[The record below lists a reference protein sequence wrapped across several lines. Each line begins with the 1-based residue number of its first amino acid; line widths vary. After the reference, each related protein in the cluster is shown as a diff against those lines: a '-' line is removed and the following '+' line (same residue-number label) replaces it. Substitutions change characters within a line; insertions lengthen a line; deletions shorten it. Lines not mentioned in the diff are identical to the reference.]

1 MNQNIERIEVFL
13 DESKEPLQVL
23 TNPPFKVQLDTQ
35 TISDG
40 PHSLRVVTVFK
51 GGKTEESVL
60 DFEVDNL
67 PSPYVEGLDEGQQVR
82 GVVEF
87 EVLTGDY
94 QAPKS
99 KDGLTV
105 LMAVISSIVVLGL
118 IWAFFAFGPTSKAIV
133 EANAAVAEE
142 GGAVTGDAAHGEKLF
157 ADNCASCHGAKAEGG
172 FGPALAGNPLVENAE
187 EFNQITTEGRG
198 NMPPFSN
205 LSAQD
210 LADIRAYL
218 GSLEAPQPKAE
229 EAPAAPVEEA
239 AAATAAAGG
248 AGNDEVKQGE
258 SIFSQ
263 QCAGCHG
270 ANGEGGFGPALAG
283 NPLLDNPNEFN
294 KITHEGRAQMPPFPQ
309 ISDEELAAVRA
320 YLKTK

>member
-23 TNPPFKVQLDTQ
+23 TSPPFKVKLDTQ

-40 PHSLRVVTVFK
+40 PHTLRVVTVFK
-51 GGKTEESVL
+51 GGKVEESLV

-67 PSPYVEGLDEGQQVR
+67 PSPYVEGIDEGQQVR

-99 KDGLTV
+99 KDRLTV
-105 LMAVISSIVVLGL
+105 TMAVLSSVILLGL
-118 IWAFFAFGPTSKAIV
+118 IWAYFAFGPTSKAIV
-133 EANAAVAEE
+133 EANAAVSEE
-142 GGAVTGDAAHGEKLF
+142 ASAGPGDAAHGEQLF
-157 ADNCASCHGAKAEGG
+157 AEQCASCHGAKAEGG
-172 FGPALAGNPLVENAE
+172 FGPALAGSALLENPEQ
-187 EFNQITTEGRG
+187 FDKITLEGQG

-218 GSLEAPQPKAE
+218 SGLGAGGSG
-229 EAPAAPVEEA
+229 EA
-239 AAATAAAGG
+239 AAAAPAAGG
-248 AGNDEVKQGE
+248 ASDEIATGE
-258 SIFSQ
+258 SVYTQ

-270 ANGEGGFGPALAG
+270 PNGEGGFGPALAG
-283 NPLLDNPNEFN
+283 NPLLDNPHEFD
-294 KITHEGRAQMPPFPQ
+294 KITHEGRASMPPYPQ

-320 YLKTK
+320 FLKTK

>member
-23 TNPPFKVQLDTQ
+23 TSPPFKVKLDTQ

-40 PHSLRVVTVFK
+40 PHTLRVVTVFK
-51 GGKTEESVL
+51 GGKVEESVV

-67 PSPYVEGLDEGQQVR
+67 PSPFVEGIDEGQQVR

-87 EVLTGDY
+87 EVQTGDY
-94 QAPKS
+94 EAPKS
-99 KDGLTV
+99 KGRLTTTLAV
-105 LMAVISSIVVLGL
+105 LSSIVVLGL
-118 IWAFFAFGPTSKAIV
+118 IWAFFALGPISKTIV
-133 EANAAVAEE
+133 ESNAVVSEE
-142 GGAVTGDAAHGEKLF
+142 ASAGPGDAAHGEKLF
-157 ADNCASCHGAKAEGG
+157 AEQCASCHGAKAEGG
-172 FGPALAGNPLVENAE
+172 FGPALAGSALLENAE
-187 EFNQITTEGRG
+187 QFDKITLEGQG
-198 NMPPFSN
+198 SMPPFSN

-218 GSLEAPQPKAE
+218 SGLGAASGGE
-229 EAPAAPVEEA
+229 EAPAAA
-239 AAATAAAGG
+239 AAAASG
-248 AGNDEVKQGE
+248 AEDVSLGE
-258 SIFSQ
+258 SVYSQ

-294 KITHEGRAQMPPFPQ
+294 KITHEGRAQMPPYPQ
-309 ISDEELAAVRA
+309 ISDEELAAMRA
-320 YLKTK
+320 FLKTK

>member
-23 TNPPFKVQLDTQ
+23 TSPPFKVKLDTQ
-35 TISDG
+35 AIPDG
-40 PHSLRVVTVFK
+40 PHTLRVVTVFK
-51 GGKTEESVL
+51 GGKTEESVI

-94 QAPKS
+94 NAPKS
-99 KDGLTV
+99 KDRLTTTLAV
-105 LMAVISSIVVLGL
+105 LSSVVILGL
-118 IWAFFAFGPTSKAIV
+118 IWAYFAFGPTSKAIV

-142 GGAVTGDAAHGEKLF
+142 SSAGAGDAAHGEKLF
-157 ADNCASCHGAKAEGG
+157 AEQCASCHGAKAEGG
-172 FGPALAGNPLVENAE
+172 FGPALAGSALLDNPEQ
-187 EFNQITTEGRG
+187 FDKITLEGRG
-198 NMPPFSN
+198 NMPPFGN

-218 GSLEAPQPKAE
+218 SGLAGGGASEAAP
-229 EAPAAPVEEA
+229 APAAGGSEGDV
-239 AAATAAAGG
+239 AT
-248 AGNDEVKQGE
+248 GE
-258 SIFSQ
+258 SIYTQ

-270 ANGEGGFGPALAG
+270 PNGEGGFGPALAG

-294 KITHEGRAQMPPFPQ
+294 KITHEGRASMPPYPQ
-309 ISDEELAAVRA
+309 ITDEELAAVRA

>member
-23 TNPPFKVQLDTQ
+23 TSPPFKVKLDTQ

-40 PHSLRVVTVFK
+40 PHTLRVVTVFK
-51 GGKTEESVL
+51 GGKVEENLV

-67 PSPYVEGLDEGQQVR
+67 PSPFVEGIDEGQQVR

-99 KDGLTV
+99 KGRLTV
-105 LMAVISSIVVLGL
+105 TMAVLSSVILLGL
-118 IWAFFAFGPTSKAIV
+118 IWAYFAFGPTSKAIV
-133 EANAAVAEE
+133 ESNAAVSEE
-142 GGAVTGDAAHGEKLF
+142 ASAGPGDAAHGEKLF
-157 ADNCASCHGAKAEGG
+157 AEQCASCHGAKAEGG
-172 FGPALAGNPLVENAE
+172 FGPALAGSPLLENPEQ
-187 EFNQITTEGRG
+187 FDKITLEGQG
-198 NMPPFSN
+198 SMPPFSN

-218 GSLEAPQPKAE
+218 SGLKAGGSSEAEA
-229 EAPAAPVEEA
+229 APAAG
-239 AAATAAAGG
+239 AATAD
-248 AGNDEVKQGE
+248 DEIATGE
-258 SIFSQ
+258 SVYTQ

-270 ANGEGGFGPALAG
+270 PNGEGGFGPALAG
-283 NPLLDNPNEFN
+283 NPLLDNPHEFD
-294 KITHEGRAQMPPFPQ
+294 KITHEGRASMPPYPQ

-320 YLKTK
+320 FLKTK